1 MIGVKGLKVFKTW
14 CKLRTGLWGYK
25 TTRRVSYKC
34 VPGLFDGDGRL
45 PSTTVDNLG
54 LDVKLGHSVGTAG
67 NFTDY
72 TGVVQ
77 QPELKRLGDSDSLE
91 PRQHESSSRL

>member
-1 MIGVKGLKVFKTW
+1 M
-14 CKLRTGLWGYK
+14 
-25 TTRRVSYKC
+25 SYKC

-67 NFTDY
+67 KFTDY
-72 TGVVQ
+72 TGVMQ
-77 QPELKRLGDSDSLE
+77 QPEFKRLGDSDSLE
-91 PRQHESSSRL
+91 HRLYESSSRL